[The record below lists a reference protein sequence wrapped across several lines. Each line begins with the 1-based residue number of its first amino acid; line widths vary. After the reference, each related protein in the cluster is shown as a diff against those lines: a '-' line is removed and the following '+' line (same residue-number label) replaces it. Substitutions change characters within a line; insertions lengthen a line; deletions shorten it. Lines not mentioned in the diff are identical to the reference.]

1 MTAYIE
7 KKFQRKSLSK
17 IERANEI
24 IEEYQAQG
32 FRLTLRQIYYQ
43 FVARGWSENTL
54 RAYKALGS
62 VIAEA
67 RMAGLIDWSAME
79 DRTRSLRGLGSNDTP
94 EMAIWSAMASYRRD
108 LWENQPMRVEVW
120 IEKDALIGV
129 ISGVCHDLD
138 VDYFALR
145 GYASHTSLHDAARR
159 IIRYN
164 EEGQGVLILHMGD
177 HDPEGMDITRD
188 IEEKMHV
195 FGADCEVRRIALSMD
210 QVNEF
215 NPPPAPVKL
224 SSSRSNGY
232 IEEFGNQVWELDA
245 LEPAIMGQL
254 IRDNVEPEIDQDR
267 LTETNERRDRE
278 KDELKLLSRHYDDA
292 IEALRE
298 MY

>member
-1 MTAYIE
+1 
-7 KKFQRKSLSK
+7 
-17 IERANEI
+17 
-24 IEEYQAQG
+24 
-32 FRLTLRQIYYQ
+32 
-43 FVARGWSENTL
+43 
-54 RAYKALGS
+54 
-62 VIAEA
+62 
-67 RMAGLIDWSAME
+67 
-79 DRTRSLRGLGSNDTP
+79 
-94 EMAIWSAMASYRRD
+94 
-108 LWENQPMRVEVW
+108 MRIEVW
-120 IEKDALIGV
+120 IEKDALVGV
-129 ISGVCHDLD
+129 ISGVCHELD

-267 LTETNERRDRE
+267 LTETNERRERE